1 MGIVGL
7 EFCGGGDWWL
17 ELLGFWV
24 CEFCLEV
31 MYVEDWV
38 IGLGLG
44 FFKGVVELIIIDGG
58 GFVVGRVEVL
68 LVFGIGFLCMILLI
82 INVK

>member
-1 MGIVGL
+1 M
-7 EFCGGGDWWL
+7 C
-17 ELLGFWV
+17 
-24 CEFCLEV
+24 
-31 MYVEDWV
+31 VEDWF

-68 LVFGIGFLCMILLI
+68 LVFGVGFLCMILLI
-82 INVK
+82 VNVK